1 MSYEE
6 WEQWN
11 ERVGWNEEWEQW
23 EQWEH
28 WDEAG
33 KRAEYF
39 SETPGTRSES
49 DSKEDEESN
58 QSMGE
63 ESRRFFLSLFP
74 NLGRTSR
81 QCATDHTDLGTL
93 DFFTP
98 VKLSMRGRF
107 LTDLSSSCTYS
118 SDLIKPT
125 TRVLNIAL
133 GVLDS
138 RLRFANCGIS
148 LTFCADLLLMELTR
162 S

>member
-63 ESRRFFLSLFP
+63 ESRRFFLSLIP

-107 LTDLSSSCTYS
+107 LTDSSSSCTYS
-118 SDLIKPT
+118 SDPI
-125 TRVLNIAL
+125 
-133 GVLDS
+133 
-138 RLRFANCGIS
+138 
-148 LTFCADLLLMELTR
+148 
-162 S
+162 